1 MLTNKNQMGFFA
13 KRMVYLLAWLAS
25 LVLLLI
31 LRFENVPVYVAI
43 FAVVTFLCWYGA
55 YHLSSAAAPAVDL
68 NSADPLIEPPRVSA
82 LSVDRYFS
90 HLVDNLQKNWMLC
103 DSDLDH
109 ALATLRNVHHA
120 LLDAIDTAK
129 STGMLALN
137 SMTSAANTGEVGRGF
152 MTVSRDLISISEQ
165 SGKDLERMRDIIATA
180 EQRLIRTRRILNNP
194 LPDCLGQDNGATV
207 SELVHSIAGV
217 QGAQESLRIIAERY
231 QRNNKS
237 DVRWMQLG
245 DAVRRLLNEVIN
257 VLYQFEL
264 RLNDV
269 VSDLRLA
276 RLSGA
281 LSKNQLLEIKGRISS
296 DMGSE
301 GMI

>member
-1 MLTNKNQMGFFA
+1 MGYFA

-43 FAVVTFLCWYGA
+43 FAVVTFLFWYAA
-55 YHLSSAAAPAVDL
+55 YHLSASGNPVMDDMESAE
-68 NSADPLIEPPRVSA
+68 SLIDTPRVSA

-90 HLVDNLQKNWMLC
+90 HLVDNLQKNWLLC

-165 SGKDLERMRDIIATA
+165 SGKDLEQMRDIIAKA
-180 EQRLIRTRRILNNP
+180 EQRMLRTSRIMNSP
-194 LPDCLGQDNGATV
+194 LADYIGHDNGRAI
-207 SELVHSIAGV
+207 SELVHSISSV

-264 RLNDV
+264 RLSDV

-276 RLSGA
+276 RLSGT
-281 LSKNQLLEIKGRISS
+281 LSENQLLEIKGRMSS

-301 GMI
+301 GTI

>member
-1 MLTNKNQMGFFA
+1 MIAKKKQKGFLA
-13 KRMVYLLAWLAS
+13 KRIVYLLAWLAS
-25 LVLLLI
+25 LALLLI
-31 LRFENVPVYVAI
+31 LRYENVPIYVAI
-43 FAVVTFLCWYGA
+43 FAVVTFLFWYSA
-55 YHLSSAAAPAVDL
+55 YHLSSTGTPAMDME
-68 NSADPLIEPPRVSA
+68 STESFIETPRVSS
-82 LSVDRYFS
+82 LSADRYFS
-90 HLVDNLQKNWMLC
+90 HLADNLNKNWLLC

-165 SGKDLERMRDIIATA
+165 SGKDLEQMRDIIAKA
-180 EQRLIRTRRILNNP
+180 EQRMMRTRRIMSSP
-194 LPDCLGQDNGATV
+194 LVEHLALDNVQAI
-207 SELVHSIAGV
+207 SELVHSITNV

-269 VSDLRLA
+269 ISDLRLA
-276 RLSGA
+276 RLSGT
-281 LSKNQLLEIKGRISS
+281 LSKNQLLEIKGRMSS

-301 GMI
+301 GTI